1 MRSNLRLYFTQVLQP
16 WLSGRKESNL
26 RTNSKA
32 VSQRLAGSHAGFS
45 FGVHGNSSVE
55 KTPRLAL
62 DSPFTS
68 NSSAETSGFVSRRPT
83 VAAGR
88 LDPRFNAPHLGDR
101 GEESRTA
108 SASSVSDLGATPRFS
123 DKSSSTIESLDGKEA
138 LGPRFSNPVF
148 AGGLATRF
156 SAGVLGQ
163 GEDGNL
169 GVVGGKRKHSASP
182 QHTFD
187 GASTMSADAG
197 VDLGRNGARNGALSA
212 SSFQSFRLSGMHD
225 PALLPANTTTSAASR
240 PNHDSSGLGSAHLQ
254 HASTMATRR
263 PLLGFSWGR
272 KGAR

>member
-1 MRSNLRLYFTQVLQP
+1 MRSNLRVYFTQVLQP

-32 VSQRLAGSHAGFS
+32 VSQRLAGSDAGFS
-45 FGVHGNSSVE
+45 FGVNGNSSVE
-55 KTPRLAL
+55 KTPSLAL

-68 NSSAETSGFVSRRPT
+68 TSSAETSGFVSRRPT

-88 LDPRFNAPHLGDR
+88 LDPRFNAPHL
-101 GEESRTA
+101 ESRTA
-108 SASSVSDLGATPRFS
+108 SASNVSELGAAPRFS
-123 DKSSSTIESLDGKEA
+123 GKGSSTIESFDGKEA
-138 LGPRFSNPVF
+138 LGPRFSNPVL

-163 GEDGNL
+163 SEDGNL
-169 GVVGGKRKHSASP
+169 GVVGGKRKLSASL

-187 GASTMSADAG
+187 GAGMSEDAG
-197 VDLGRNGARNGALSA
+197 VDFDRNGALSA
-212 SSFQSFRLSGMHD
+212 SSSESFRWSGMHD
-225 PALLPANTTTSAASR
+225 TALQPANTTTPAASR
-240 PNHDSSGLGSAHLQ
+240 TNQDSGGLGSAQ
-254 HASTMATRR
+254 MQRSSTMAPRR

>member
-32 VSQRLAGSHAGFS
+32 VSQRLAGSDAGFS
-45 FGVHGNSSVE
+45 FGVNGNSSVE
-55 KTPRLAL
+55 KTPSLAL

-68 NSSAETSGFVSRRPT
+68 TSSAETSGFVSRRPT

-88 LDPRFNAPHLGDR
+88 LDPRFNAPHL
-101 GEESRTA
+101 ESRTA
-108 SASSVSDLGATPRFS
+108 SASNVSELGAAPRFS
-123 DKSSSTIESLDGKEA
+123 GKGSSTIESFDGKEA
-138 LGPRFSNPVF
+138 LGPRFSNPVL

-163 GEDGNL
+163 SEDGNL
-169 GVVGGKRKHSASP
+169 GVVGGKRKLSASL

-187 GASTMSADAG
+187 GAGMSEDAG
-197 VDLGRNGARNGALSA
+197 VDFDRNGALSA
-212 SSFQSFRLSGMHD
+212 SSSESFRWSGMHD
-225 PALLPANTTTSAASR
+225 TALQPANTTTPAASR
-240 PNHDSSGLGSAHLQ
+240 TNQDSGGLGSAQ
-254 HASTMATRR
+254 MQRSSTMAPRR

>member
-32 VSQRLAGSHAGFS
+32 VSQRLAGSDAGFS
-45 FGVHGNSSVE
+45 FGVNGNSSVE
-55 KTPRLAL
+55 KTPSLAL
-62 DSPFTS
+62 DSPYTS

-88 LDPRFNAPHLGDR
+88 LDPRFNAPHL
-101 GEESRTA
+101 ESRTA
-108 SASSVSDLGATPRFS
+108 SASNVSELGAAPKFS
-123 DKSSSTIESLDGKEA
+123 GKGCPTIESLDGKEA

-169 GVVGGKRKHSASP
+169 GVVGGKRKLSASL
-182 QHTFD
+182 QHAFD
-187 GASTMSADAG
+187 GAGMSEDAG
-197 VDLGRNGARNGALSA
+197 VDFGRNGARNGALSA
-212 SSFQSFRLSGMHD
+212 SSSESFTRSGMHD
-225 PALLPANTTTSAASR
+225 TALQPANTTTPAASR
-240 PNHDSSGLGSAHLQ
+240 TNHDSGGLGSAQ
-254 HASTMATRR
+254 MQRSSTMAPRR

>member
-1 MRSNLRLYFTQVLQP
+1 MRSNLRVYFTQVLQP

-32 VSQRLAGSHAGFS
+32 VSQRLAGSDAGFS
-45 FGVHGNSSVE
+45 FGVNGNSSVE
-55 KTPRLAL
+55 KTPSLAL

-68 NSSAETSGFVSRRPT
+68 TSSAETSGFVSRRPT

-88 LDPRFNAPHLGDR
+88 LDPRFNAPHL
-101 GEESRTA
+101 ESRTA
-108 SASSVSDLGATPRFS
+108 SASNVSELGAAPRFS
-123 DKSSSTIESLDGKEA
+123 GKGSSTIESLDGKEA

-169 GVVGGKRKHSASP
+169 GVVGGKRKLSASL

-187 GASTMSADAG
+187 GAGMSEDAG
-197 VDLGRNGARNGALSA
+197 VDFDRNGALSA
-212 SSFQSFRLSGMHD
+212 SSSESFRWSGMHD
-225 PALLPANTTTSAASR
+225 TALQPANTTTPAASR
-240 PNHDSSGLGSAHLQ
+240 TNHDSGGLGSAQ
-254 HASTMATRR
+254 MQRSSTMAPRR

>member
-32 VSQRLAGSHAGFS
+32 VSQRLAGSDAGFS
-45 FGVHGNSSVE
+45 FGVNGNSSVE
-55 KTPRLAL
+55 KTPSLAL

-88 LDPRFNAPHLGDR
+88 LDPRFNAPHL
-101 GEESRTA
+101 ESRTA
-108 SASSVSDLGATPRFS
+108 SASNISELGAAPKFS
-123 DKSSSTIESLDGKEA
+123 GKGSSTIESLDGKEA

-225 PALLPANTTTSAASR
+225 PALLPANTTTSAAS
-240 PNHDSSGLGSAHLQ
+240 HDSSGLGSAHLQ

>member
-32 VSQRLAGSHAGFS
+32 VSQRLAGSDAGFS
-45 FGVHGNSSVE
+45 FGVNGNSSVE
-55 KTPRLAL
+55 KTPSLAL

-68 NSSAETSGFVSRRPT
+68 TSSAETSGFVSRRPT

-88 LDPRFNAPHLGDR
+88 LDPRFNAPHL
-101 GEESRTA
+101 ESRTV
-108 SASSVSDLGATPRFS
+108 SASNVSELGAAPKFS
-123 DKSSSTIESLDGKEA
+123 GKGSSTIESLDGKEA
-138 LGPRFSNPVF
+138 LGPRFSNPVL

-156 SAGVLGQ
+156 SAGVLGR
-163 GEDGNL
+163 GEDENL
-169 GVVGGKRKHSASP
+169 GVVRGKRKLSASL

-187 GASTMSADAG
+187 GAGMSEDAG
-197 VDLGRNGARNGALSA
+197 VDFDRNGALSA
-212 SSFQSFRLSGMHD
+212 SSSESFRWSGMHD
-225 PALLPANTTTSAASR
+225 TALQPANTTTPAASR
-240 PNHDSSGLGSAHLQ
+240 TNQDSGGLGSAQ
-254 HASTMATRR
+254 MQRSSTMAPRR

>member
-32 VSQRLAGSHAGFS
+32 VSQRLAGSDAGFS
-45 FGVHGNSSVE
+45 FGVNGNSSVE
-55 KTPRLAL
+55 KTPSLAL
-62 DSPFTS
+62 DSPYTS

-88 LDPRFNAPHLGDR
+88 LDPRFNAPHL
-101 GEESRTA
+101 ESRTV
-108 SASSVSDLGATPRFS
+108 SASNVSELGAAPKFS
-123 DKSSSTIESLDGKEA
+123 GKGSSTIESLDGKEA
-138 LGPRFSNPVF
+138 LGPRFSNPVL

-156 SAGVLGQ
+156 SAGVLGR
-163 GEDGNL
+163 GEDENL
-169 GVVGGKRKHSASP
+169 GVVRGKRKLSASL

-187 GASTMSADAG
+187 GAGMSEDAG
-197 VDLGRNGARNGALSA
+197 VDFDRNGALSA
-212 SSFQSFRLSGMHD
+212 SSSESFRWSGMHD
-225 PALLPANTTTSAASR
+225 TALQPANTTTPAASR
-240 PNHDSSGLGSAHLQ
+240 TNQDSGGLGSAQ
-254 HASTMATRR
+254 MQRSSTMAPRR

>member
-1 MRSNLRLYFTQVLQP
+1 MRSNLRVYFTQVLQP

-32 VSQRLAGSHAGFS
+32 VSQRLAGSDAGFS
-45 FGVHGNSSVE
+45 FGVNGNSSVE
-55 KTPRLAL
+55 KTPSLAL

-68 NSSAETSGFVSRRPT
+68 TSSAETSGFVSRRPT

-88 LDPRFNAPHLGDR
+88 LDPRFNAPHL
-101 GEESRTA
+101 ESRTA
-108 SASSVSDLGATPRFS
+108 SASNVSELGAAPRFS
-123 DKSSSTIESLDGKEA
+123 GKGSSTIESFDGKEA

-163 GEDGNL
+163 SEDGNL
-169 GVVGGKRKHSASP
+169 GVVGGKRKLSASL

-187 GASTMSADAG
+187 GAGMSEDAG
-197 VDLGRNGARNGALSA
+197 VDFDRNGALSA
-212 SSFQSFRLSGMHD
+212 SSSESFRWSGMHD
-225 PALLPANTTTSAASR
+225 TALQPANTTTPAASR
-240 PNHDSSGLGSAHLQ
+240 TNQDSGGLGSAQ
-254 HASTMATRR
+254 MQRSSTMAPRR

>member
-32 VSQRLAGSHAGFS
+32 VSQRLAGSDAGFS
-45 FGVHGNSSVE
+45 FGVNGNSSVE
-55 KTPRLAL
+55 KTPSLAL
-62 DSPFTS
+62 DSPYTS

-88 LDPRFNAPHLGDR
+88 LDPRFNAPHL
-101 GEESRTA
+101 ESRTA
-108 SASSVSDLGATPRFS
+108 SANNVSELGAAPRFS
-123 DKSSSTIESLDGKEA
+123 GKGSSTIESFDGKEA
-138 LGPRFSNPVF
+138 LGPRFSNPVL

-156 SAGVLGQ
+156 SAGVLGR
-163 GEDGNL
+163 GEDENL
-169 GVVGGKRKHSASP
+169 GVVRGKRKLSASL

-187 GASTMSADAG
+187 GAGMSEDAG
-197 VDLGRNGARNGALSA
+197 VDFDRNGALSA
-212 SSFQSFRLSGMHD
+212 SSSESFRWSGMHD
-225 PALLPANTTTSAASR
+225 TALQPANTTTPAASR
-240 PNHDSSGLGSAHLQ
+240 TNQDSGGLGSAQ
-254 HASTMATRR
+254 MQRSSTMAPRR

>member
-32 VSQRLAGSHAGFS
+32 VSQRLAGSDAGFS
-45 FGVHGNSSVE
+45 FGVNGNSSVE
-55 KTPRLAL
+55 KTPSLAL
-62 DSPFTS
+62 DSPYTS

-88 LDPRFNAPHLGDR
+88 LDPRFNAPHL
-101 GEESRTA
+101 ESRTA
-108 SASSVSDLGATPRFS
+108 SASNVSELGAAPKFS
-123 DKSSSTIESLDGKEA
+123 GKGCSTIESLDGKEA

-169 GVVGGKRKHSASP
+169 GVVGGKRKLSTSL
-182 QHTFD
+182 QQTFD
-187 GASTMSADAG
+187 GAGMSEDAG
-197 VDLGRNGARNGALSA
+197 VDFGGNGARNGALSA
-212 SSFQSFRLSGMHD
+212 YSSESFGRSGMHD
-225 PALLPANTTTSAASR
+225 TALQPANTTTPAASR
-240 PNHDSSGLGSAHLQ
+240 TNHDSGGLGSAQ
-254 HASTMATRR
+254 MPRSSTMAPRR

-272 KGAR
+272 KVAR